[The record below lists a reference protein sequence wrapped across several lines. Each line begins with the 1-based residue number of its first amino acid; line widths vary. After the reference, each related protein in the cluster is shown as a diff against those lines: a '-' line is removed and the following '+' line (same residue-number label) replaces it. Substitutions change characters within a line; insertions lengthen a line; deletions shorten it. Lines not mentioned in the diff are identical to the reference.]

1 MRLRQYIIVFVSIA
15 HCCSILVVSEPHGG
29 LVAPGNGVSVWDE
42 VNKARA
48 LQNDDV
54 LRKLVNSKSL
64 TASDQPLRVA
74 DSPVTI
80 LPMNVMTSVNV
91 SEKCA
96 NDTAKYLVDIVSE
109 QMYALT
115 MFDSVGKPPAGI
127 LEGNFQWIGSKKE
140 CLGVKGR
147 DYANGTD
154 FNGQYCQASFPL
166 GTTFQYPDVALSY
179 GLCVPDTCNDFE
191 VLQMIN
197 LGLGL
202 IPVAGLKA
210 SAVVCQEDQNELSTG
225 AIVMIVVIGI
235 LLFLMAIGTL
245 YDLAIPLI
253 NQNNG
258 RFPIP
263 FSLQHDVR
271 EDEET
276 LTFRRMDSQK
286 FHYHPGTLGQCLLA
300 FSVLENGRKMLDTRQ
315 TAGTLAAIHGIRVL
329 SMWWVILGHS
339 YTSFLGIADNVLIV
353 QDIMDRFTF
362 QAILNATF
370 SVDTFFFL
378 SGLLVTYLTL
388 RELTEGRKV
397 NWVMFY
403 IHRFWR
409 LTPMYMFVIF
419 FTTYFLPY
427 LGSGPYQ
434 PLVHDL
440 QEPCR
445 KYWWTNLLYINN
457 LVPWPA
463 DIEKQCF
470 EVAWY
475 LGNDM
480 QFHVISPLLLLL
492 LYKRPKIGNIVLSV
506 LLAACLGIR
515 AGLGVHH
522 DLTSK
527 PAYMNTPQ
535 DNYTYFVM
543 SPYYYTKPWTRICTY
558 LIGMFVGYL
567 LVTMSLRFKIN
578 KVINFLCWVAAWVI
592 ALAVLYGSYGT
603 LHGVVLS
610 RGVDIFYMTVC
621 RVAWGVAIGWLTF
634 ACLTGYGGPINTI
647 LAWKAWI
654 PISRLTY
661 AAYLSHPLVIQAY
674 SDYAERLIHLTDLQQ
689 IYLYIGNLV
698 LSYCVALVLSLM
710 TEAPM
715 MRLEK
720 VLLRKDKKK

>member
-1 MRLRQYIIVFVSIA
+1 MRSPSLY
-15 HCCSILVVSEPHGG
+15 
-29 LVAPGNGVSVWDE
+29 PGMV
-42 VNKARA
+42 
-48 LQNDDV
+48 
-54 LRKLVNSKSL
+54 
-64 TASDQPLRVA
+64 
-74 DSPVTI
+74 
-80 LPMNVMTSVNV
+80 
-91 SEKCA
+91 
-96 NDTAKYLVDIVSE
+96 
-109 QMYALT
+109 
-115 MFDSVGKPPAGI
+115 
-127 LEGNFQWIGSKKE
+127 
-140 CLGVKGR
+140 
-147 DYANGTD
+147 
-154 FNGQYCQASFPL
+154 
-166 GTTFQYPDVALSY
+166 LSY
-179 GLCVPDTCNDFE
+179 GLCVPDTCNHIE
-191 VLQMIN
+191 VLRMIN
-197 LGLGL
+197 LGIEL

-235 LLFLMAIGTL
+235 LLFLMAIGTA
-245 YDLAIPLI
+245 YDLGIYLI

-258 RFPIP
+258 RVPIIP
-263 FSLQHDVR
+263 VSLQHDVR
-271 EDEET
+271 EDEEVLT
-276 LTFRRMDSQK
+276 LTRTDSQK
-286 FHYHPGTLGQCLLA
+286 FHYHPGILGQCVLA
-300 FSVLENGRKMLDTRQ
+300 FSVLENGRKILDTRH

-339 YTSFLGIADNVLIV
+339 YTSFFGIADNVLIM
-353 QDIMDRFTF
+353 QDVMDRFTF

-397 NWVMFY
+397 NWIMFY
-403 IHRFWR
+403 VHRFWR

-419 FTTYFLPY
+419 FTTYLQPY
-427 LGSGPYQ
+427 LGNGPYKEMI
-434 PLVHDL
+434 DSL
-440 QEPCR
+440 QEPCH

-463 DIEKQCF
+463 DLMNQCYP
-470 EVAWY
+470 VAWY

-480 QFHVISPLLLLL
+480 QFHVISPLLILL
-492 LYKRPKIGNIVLSV
+492 LYKRPKIGNITITF

-527 PAYMNTPQ
+527 PTYLNGPQ
-535 DNYTYFVM
+535 DKYTYFVN
-543 SPYYYTKPWTRICTY
+543 SSYYYTKPWTRICTY

-567 LVTMSLRFKIN
+567 LVRTSLQVKIN
-578 KVINFLCWVAAWVI
+578 KVINVLCWVAAWVI
-592 ALAVLYGSYGT
+592 ALAVLYGLYGT
-603 LHGVVLS
+603 FHGVVLS

-621 RVAWGVAIGWLTF
+621 RAAWGVAIGWLTF
-634 ACLTGYGGPINTI
+634 ACLTGNGGPINAI

-661 AAYLSHPLVIQAY
+661 AAYLTHPFVMLVYLA
-674 SDYAERLIHLTDLQQ
+674 YAERLIHLTDLQE
-689 IYLYIGNLV
+689 IYLYIGSLV

-720 VLLRKDKKK
+720 VLLRKDKKE